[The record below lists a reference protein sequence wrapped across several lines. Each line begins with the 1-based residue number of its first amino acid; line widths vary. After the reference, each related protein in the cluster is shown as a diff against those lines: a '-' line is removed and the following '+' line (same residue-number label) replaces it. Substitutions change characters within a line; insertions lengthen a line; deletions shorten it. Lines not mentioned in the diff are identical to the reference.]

1 MSDEQTPPNGKMYT
15 QSQMESI
22 IKERIAKVAKR
33 ANEAEAQ
40 INSLTSQMDAQK
52 NSLGT
57 VDMLSQQLTEL
68 KDKLTKSERKYQRHT
83 TIAKHG
89 LSSDIVDAVEWAY
102 DREMAN
108 LKKSDRIALEDWI
121 DIHKSNPQTAPAI
134 LRPHLQALQ
143 PSPQEAQAEQT
154 QTPQTPQNQAPQTP
168 QARYPNVN
176 ANARPNIPESQDV
189 ITKAMM
195 DPEFYKANRDKVLD
209 AWRGQRKPLRDS

>member
-1 MSDEQTPPNGKMYT
+1 MSDEQTPQSQKMYT

-40 INSLTSQMDAQK
+40 INSLTSQLDAQK

-68 KDKLTKSERKYQRHT
+68 KEKLSKSERKYHRHT

-102 DREMAN
+102 DREMSS
-108 LKKSDRIALEDWI
+108 LKKSDRIPLEDWI

-143 PSPQEAQAEQT
+143 PPAQTEQTQT
-154 QTPQTPQNQAPQTP
+154 QTPQTAQPQTTQTP
-168 QARYPNVN
+168 QTKYPNVN
-176 ANARPNIPESQDV
+176 ANARPNIPEGQDI
-189 ITKAMM
+189 ITRAMM
-195 DPEFYKANRDKVLD
+195 DPDFYKANRDKVLD
-209 AWRGQRKPLRDS
+209 AWRGQRKSLRDV